1 MTLKNGSL
9 SFADMK
15 TATPFFSEFFN
26 TDCLVVEGV
35 PHFSITGATKT
46 LYGAIGGSSAE
57 SLRKHLL
64 KTASLENL
72 DTATDL
78 SDLPG
83 ILPVCF
89 DRPQGGKQ
97 AAFAMNQDTFEALLF
112 EYWQK
117 DTKAGQ
123 YARKIIRQ
131 LVGVSMDLILRKE
144 AGLMHEEAAK
154 ESRCPQAVH
163 PWSRSRLTLPKLPVW
178 KSPVAATDLDDCPG
192 ILPVCSG
199 RRCPGRIVPALQWI
213 SAI

>member
-1 MTLKNGSL
+1 MALRNGSL

-46 LYGAIGGSSAE
+46 LYGTIGGSSAE

-64 KTASLENL
+64 RTATT
-72 DTATDL
+72 DTPCSATDL
-78 SDLPG
+78 EDLPG
-83 ILPVCF
+83 ILPV
-89 DRPQGGKQ
+89 RVEVPNMPTKRGT
-97 AAFAMNQDTFEALLF
+97 AMTQKTFEALLF
-112 EYWQK
+112 QYWQK
-117 DTKAGQ
+117 DTKAGE

-154 ESRCPQAVH
+154 
-163 PWSRSRLTLPKLPVW
+163 
-178 KSPVAATDLDDCPG
+178 
-192 ILPVCSG
+192 
-199 RRCPGRIVPALQWI
+199 
-213 SAI
+213 